1 LSAIANGGPFTW
13 KLAYQGASLSEL
25 ENASTHESNIIAA
38 FAGAR
43 LKPLAGAGQATAAS
57 QAPSGGPGLQYAQG
71 NGVSAKASTNVYKHS
86 FKYAD
91 RVRMRGVQDP
101 VSHNFPYSFDDA
113 VLSTNPI
120 LKNNGYKM
128 FQQTGTMNGK
138 NGVFEIGL
146 TKDGII
152 DHRFFRPIK

>member
-1 LSAIANGGPFTW
+1 MTFMLRMEKDGDYQPLHSLNFYKQYTKKFHSNSSIYFAAVNVPEISEIFLFANPIGAEVSAW
-13 KLAYQGASLSEL
+13 RS
-25 ENASTHESNIIAA
+25 
-38 FAGAR
+38 GAR
-43 LKPLAGAGQATAAS
+43 GMATAA
-57 QAPSGGPGLQYAQG
+57 
-71 NGVSAKASTNVYKHS
+71 KTSTNVYKHS

-113 VLSTNPI
+113 ILATKPI
-120 LKNNGYKM
+120 PKNNGYQM
-128 FQQTGTMNGK
+128 FQLNGTMNGK

>member
-1 LSAIANGGPFTW
+1 MDTRSEDDPTRFIDDFIAFFSPYKALEGLMLLA
-13 KLAYQGASLSEL
+13 KL
-25 ENASTHESNIIAA
+25 N
-38 FAGAR
+38 
-43 LKPLAGAGQATAAS
+43 PLRKGQAAAHLS
-57 QAPSGGPGLQYAQG
+57 K
-71 NGVSAKASTNVYKHS
+71 SAVETVKTSTNVYKHS

-113 VLSTNPI
+113 ILSTNPI

-128 FQQTGTMNGK
+128 FQQSGTMNGK

-152 DHRFFRPIK
+152 DHRFFRPVK